1 MYGIIEGTMLDDK
14 NNEIDHELL
23 NAFLEESFMVL
34 EGLKILMEN
43 FKSPTDNLCFEQF
56 GQQVDRIMGAAY
68 TLSLGDLGDLA
79 KLGKELGY
87 KSSQVKEIGKLLAI
101 QSLLSQLIKSIEV
114 ILNGYKKNQKPVLE
128 EISLLLNRLTV
139 ASNQLGD
146 LRISVKV

>member
-1 MYGIIEGTMLDDK
+1 MLDDK

-23 NAFLEESFMVL
+23 TSFLEESFEVL
-34 EGLKILMEN
+34 EGLKDLMEN
-43 FKSPTDNLCFEQF
+43 FNGHADISCFEQF

-87 KSSQVKEIGKLLAI
+87 KSSQVKEIGKLLAV

-114 ILNGYKKNQKPVLE
+114 ILNGYKKNQKPVSE
-128 EISLLLNRLTV
+128 EVSLLLNRLTG